1 MTFNLAL
8 MKDEIIYRYSLYVG
22 SFPVDEQNN
31 VCRAQKVQRELESLR
46 IVYMAHALRRISY
59 ATCDATHKQVAFLA
73 REPSGSA
80 SMQYCHVFI
89 TQSPSGAEELNRLIG
104 NAFRFAYVRQRLIK
118 LHQSGERAFSTAVHI
133 PQLSDCHPIWL
144 PKPEENS
151 NSLSLFTTLKIPP
164 PPDFP
169 PPVSIES
176 ETTTDKRT
184 DLSSG
189 IHHTSSTCN
198 DAFTNANITTSTLR
212 HDSFESYAVNM
223 YKKDTVRRESLLL
236 GVENSTASHFL
247 SDSDPSQ
254 LSVHSDSV
262 LVGDQ
267 EGINNNDDQ
276 ANKNTSELEKK
287 LHRISTP
294 QAIDLAFLRRHFLRR
309 SEGKGSENSKNVRGG
324 SARQPRLR
332 QGSTLSNLLSSARH
346 SSFFP
351 SSSSYVID
359 NTNIPPKTSKS
370 QETSNVSDILSSPT
384 PARRPPIF
392 VDLRTFAGGSP
403 VVALKERLDA
413 QAIADAKASAFAEA
427 AAVLAAAKQVS
438 SRSSSAMQPVENSTS
453 KEDEQLAIPTTCH
466 FANRTSKSSSVEI
479 SDLSP
484 PIPPV
489 RMHSLRRNH
498 EQYNSK
504 IFSPHLPLSSP
515 VPEGLSNELDKNEDR
530 EIVESIEAVM
540 KAASYDS
547 NSPKE
552 SKSSKH
558 QDLSYR
564 DSILVIDSPNIP
576 IHPNN
581 FKHQHVDNLRV
592 TQLNVY
598 KQAQKNTSSQFDHK
612 TYCSCENSYLG
623 NVVSQSQAKYPFEQL
638 LELNRNEIQ
647 QVNPHSF
654 SSIMD
659 FTGSSLHAPLHI
671 LADPAVQDAHR
682 KQMFSSTASNNVH
695 VTPVPGSVMS
705 TSSLSTETPTPTA
718 TPTPTPEQTAQSQG
732 FNNNGDDD
740 DNVLNQAPWYQA
752 LLPREIAFELL
763 AREEVGSFLVRNSA
777 THPGCCA
784 LSVRVPN
791 KDNPLGITH
800 YLIQKTNQGV
810 RLKGLDKEWPS
821 LQALVTHLT
830 VIPEMLPCPL
840 KLSQYTANPIFTQF
854 DLQLT
859 NGPSNEITGQQRNYN
874 IRSSRTE
881 VGENNR
887 VTNSDL
893 SSQHSQRTLHSVVDL
908 PCRPVLPSC
917 ATISHISPSNSPD
930 QYLSSHNVIG
940 QDPFVLGSH
949 QVSKLS
955 HLEPGVSNWL
965 INETNEDSNHLLTN
979 ESTESSKQTSVKLDY
994 IRWKQNSIDL
1004 ASISQPEYVD
1014 GQHLTSKDNS
1024 NTNRKLSYT
1033 SYDLSKNNSC
1043 LMLDYAEEDEDYQ
1056 RLSDF
1061 SSILAD
1067 LNLANERPLTSC

>member
-1 MTFNLAL
+1 
-8 MKDEIIYRYSLYVG
+8 
-22 SFPVDEQNN
+22 
-31 VCRAQKVQRELESLR
+31 
-46 IVYMAHALRRISY
+46 MAHALRRISY
-59 ATCDATHKQVAFLA
+59 ATCDATHKQVAFMA
-73 REPSGSA
+73 REPSGA
-80 SMQYCHVFI
+80 ANMQYCHVFV
-89 TQSPSGAEELNRLIG
+89 TESPSGAEELNRLIG
-104 NAFRFAYVRQRLIK
+104 NAFKFAYVRQRLIK

-144 PKPEENS
+144 PKPEEIS

-184 DLSSG
+184 NLSSA
-189 IHHTSSTCN
+189 IHHTACN

-212 HDSFESYAVNM
+212 HDSSESSAVNM
-223 YKKDTVRRESLLL
+223 YKNDAVKRESLLL
-236 GVENSTASHFL
+236 GVENPTTPFL
-247 SDSDPSQ
+247 SDNDPSQ

-262 LVGDQ
+262 LIGDQ
-267 EGINNNDDQ
+267 QGINSNDDQ

-384 PARRPPIF
+384 PIRRPPIF

-438 SRSSSAMQPVENSTS
+438 SRSSAAVQPVTNSTS
-453 KEDEQLAIPTTCH
+453 KEVDQLPRPTACY
-466 FANRTSKSSSVEI
+466 FANRTSKSSPSGNSSSVEI
-479 SDLSP
+479 TDLSP

-498 EQYNSK
+498 EQSNSK
-504 IFSPHLPLSSP
+504 NFSPHLPLSSP
-515 VPEGLSNELDKNEDR
+515 VPEDLSNEFDKDEDR

-564 DSILVIDSPNIP
+564 DTILVNDSSNIP
-576 IHPNN
+576 IHSSN
-581 FKHQHVDNLRV
+581 FKHQHIDNFRV
-592 TQLNVY
+592 AQPIIY
-598 KQAQKNTSSQFDHK
+598 KQAQKNTSSQFDRK
-612 TYCSCENSYLG
+612 THCSCENSYLG

-638 LELNRNEIQ
+638 LELNRNDIQ
-647 QVNPHSF
+647 QANRHSF
-654 SSIMD
+654 PSNID
-659 FTGSSLHAPLHI
+659 FTSSSLHAPLHI
-671 LADPAVQDAHR
+671 LADPAIQDTHK
-682 KQMFSSTASNNVH
+682 KQVFSSIVSNNLH
-695 VTPVPGSVMS
+695 ITPVPGSVMS
-705 TSSLSTETPTPTA
+705 MSSLSTETPTPTA

-732 FNNNGDDD
+732 FNNNRNDD

-800 YLIQKTNQGV
+800 YLIQKTSQGV

-859 NGPSNEITGQQRNYN
+859 NDPSKEITGQQRNYN
-874 IRSSRTE
+874 IRLSRTE
-881 VGENNR
+881 VGDNNR
-887 VTNSDL
+887 ITNSNLSSHHSQHILHSAVDL
-893 SSQHSQRTLHSVVDL
+893 S
-908 PCRPVLPSC
+908 CRPIPPSC
-917 ATISHISPSNSPD
+917 ATISHISPSNSPN
-930 QYLSSHNVIG
+930 QYLSSHNVVG
-940 QDPFVLGSH
+940 QDPFVLGSYH
-949 QVSKLS
+949 VSKS
-955 HLEPGVSNWL
+955 SQLEPGVSNWL
-965 INETNEDSNHLLTN
+965 INETNDDSNQLPTN
-979 ESTESSKQTSVKLDY
+979 EPTKSSTQTSVKLDY

-1004 ASISQPEYVD
+1004 TNISQPEYID
-1014 GQHLTSKDNS
+1014 GQHLTSKDSS

-1033 SYDLSKNNSC
+1033 SYDLSENNTC
-1043 LMLDYAEEDEDYQ
+1043 VTLDYAEEDEDYQ